1 MCINRL
7 EINKN
12 RFPLFLLNR
21 LDPRLR
27 LAAGIVF
34 IALAIQISSYKIL
47 IALTAAA
54 LGVLITNGRVLL
66 IRLIPIN
73 TFVIM
78 LFVSLPLGEYLA
90 SVLNNTEPHFTG
102 SFHNA
107 LVYGARIN
115 IAALLYMIFIIPMGI
130 SALSGALMK
139 MGVPPKL
146 ITLLIL
152 TYRFIFILWER
163 IFTTTLSL
171 RLRKPKTMPK
181 LTEFRAYAAMF
192 AAVII
197 SAERRSRK
205 VITAMKARG
214 FDGVFP
220 ITVDFK

>member
-1 MCINRL
+1 MFINRL
-7 EINKN
+7 EIDKN
-12 RFPLFLLNR
+12 RFPLFLLNP

-27 LAAGIVF
+27 LAAGIVS
-34 IALAIQISSYKIL
+34 IALAIQIEDYKIL
-47 IALTAAA
+47 AALIAAA
-54 LGVLITNGRVLL
+54 LAVLITNGRVLL
-66 IRLIPIN
+66 LRLIPMNI
-73 TFVIM
+73 FALM
-78 LFVSLPLGEYLA
+78 LFVSLPLGECLTA
-90 SVLNNTEPHFTG
+90 ALNNTEPHFIN
-102 SFHNA
+102 SLRNA
-107 LVYGARIN
+107 VVYAARIH
-115 IAALLYMIFIIPMGI
+115 IAALLYMIFIIPLGI

-163 IFTTTLSL
+163 IGTALLSL

-192 AAVII
+192 TAAII
-197 SAERRSRK
+197 SAELRSRK
-205 VITAMKARG
+205 VMMAMRAKG